1 MQLTSR
7 NGETDAVAHVAGI
20 FAERPFGFDDVGG
33 NGPFDDDFRRR
44 RHEQID
50 RFRLNQLHGRAGQT
64 AGQTIFVEVV
74 GNLCRRR
81 ISDTRHHADGD
92 AGFEPLA
99 LGFAFAPVLAHVLG
113 GEKTAGAVGAL

>member
-1 MQLTSR
+1 MQRHFEKGR
-7 NGETDAVAHVAGI
+7 NRAVAHVAGI

-50 RFRLNQLHGRAGQT
+50 RFRLNQLHGRAGET
-64 AGQTIFVEVV
+64 AGQTIFVKVV
-74 GNLCRRR
+74 GNFCRRR
-81 ISDTRHHADGD
+81 IGDARHHADGD
-92 AGFEPLA
+92 AGLEPLA

-113 GEKTAGAVGAL
+113 DETNRRRDRAL